1 MTLSAARPRIGST
14 PRASRASVFR
24 DPNGADPALMTR
36 RAWWLLVLH
45 VLVPGGA
52 QALAGNRRL
61 GRFAL
66 GVWLLGLIAVLL
78 AAGLFLVLPQ
88 VPLSLPTNA
97 VGLTVLQGVVLAWAV
112 LWIVL
117 TLDTLRLVRLV
128 TLRPG
133 SRIAV
138 AGLLVVALVAGT
150 GAAVQGAV
158 LAGQAKDALGSL
170 FAGTRYALPA
180 DGRYN
185 ILLLGGD
192 AGPGRSGLRPDS
204 ISVVSVDALTGHMVM
219 FGLPRNLDGM
229 PFAAGSPMLKAYPH
243 GYGWHDTCDVD
254 VCELNSIYTE
264 VQLKSPQLYPDAKAQ
279 HTLPGIEATKEA
291 VEGSLGIPIQ
301 YSVLVDMSAF
311 GKLIDAMGGV
321 TIDVKQRLPIGGG
334 VDANGNPTGVK
345 VWIEKGVQH
354 MNGNR
359 AMWYARSRHG
369 IGNSDYARMAR
380 QRELETAMLHQMS
393 PVTLLTRLEAIGKAG
408 SAAVTTDIPQG
419 LLGELVGA
427 AVKARGQKATT
438 VEFVPPRVPDPSNPD
453 YAAIRAT
460 VRTALKSA
468 G

>member
-1 MTLSAARPRIGST
+1 MTLSAARPRAET

-45 VLVPGGA
+45 VLVPGTA

-66 GVWLLGLIAVLL
+66 GVWLLGLVAALL
-78 AAGLFLVLPQ
+78 AAGLFVVLPQ
-88 VPLSLPTNA
+88 VPMSVPTNA

-128 TLRPG
+128 TVRPG

-158 LAGQAKDALGSL
+158 VAGQAKDALGSL
-170 FAGTRYALPA
+170 FAGTRYAMPV

-204 ISVVSVDALTGHMVM
+204 ISVVSVNALTGHMAM
-219 FGLPRNLDGM
+219 FGLPRDLDQM

-243 GYGWHDTCDVD
+243 GYGWHDTCNVD

-279 HTLPGIEATKEA
+279 HTQPGIEATKEA

-311 GKLIDAMGGV
+311 GALIDAMGGV
-321 TIDVKQRLPIGGG
+321 TIDVKERLPIGGG

-369 IGNSDYARMAR
+369 TSDYDRMAR

-419 LLGELVGA
+419 LLGELAGV
-427 AVKARGQKATT
+427 AVKARGQKTTT
-438 VEFVPPRVPDPSNPD
+438 VEFVPPRVKDPSAPD
-453 YAAIRAT
+453 YPAIRAT
-460 VRTALKSA
+460 VRSALKAA

>member
-1 MTLSAARPRIGST
+1 MTLSAARPRT
-14 PRASRASVFR
+14 EAPRRLNASAFR
-24 DPNGADPALMTR
+24 DPNGADPGLMTR
-36 RAWWLLVLH
+36 RAWWLTVLH
-45 VLVPGGA
+45 VIVPGSA

-66 GVWLLGLIAVLL
+66 GVWLVGLVAVLL
-78 AAGLFLVLPQ
+78 AAGLLVVLPQ
-88 VPLSLPTNA
+88 VPLSIPTNA
-97 VGLTVLQGVVLAWAV
+97 IGLTVLQGVVLAWAL

-117 TLDTLRLVRLV
+117 SVDTLRLVRLV
-128 TLRPG
+128 AVRAG
-133 SRIAV
+133 SRIAIAV
-138 AGLLVVALVAGT
+138 LLAVALVAGT
-150 GAAVQGAV
+150 GAAVQAAV
-158 LAGQAKDALGSL
+158 TAGQARDALGSL
-170 FAGTRYALPA
+170 FAGSRFAMPV

-204 ISVVSVDALTGHMVM
+204 ISVVSVNALTGHMVM
-219 FGLPRNLDGM
+219 FGLPRNLDRM

-243 GYGWHDTCDVD
+243 GYGWHDTCNVD

-279 HTLPGIEATKEA
+279 HTQPGIEATKEA
-291 VEGSLGIPIQ
+291 VEGALGIPIQ
-301 YSVLVDMSAF
+301 YSVLVDMGAF

-321 TIDVKQRLPIGGG
+321 TIDVQRRLPIGGG

-345 VWIEKGVQH
+345 VWIEPGVQH

-369 IGNSDYARMAR
+369 DPQGDYGRMQR
-380 QRELETAMLHQMS
+380 QRNLETAMLHQMS

-408 SAAVTTDIPQG
+408 SAAVSTDLPQG
-419 LLGELVGA
+419 LLGVLAGA
-427 AVKARGQKATT
+427 ALQSRGQKTATI
-438 VEFVPPRVPDPSNPD
+438 EFVPPRVPDPTDPD
-453 YAAIRAT
+453 YAAIHRT
-460 VRTALKSA
+460 VAAALKAA

>member
-1 MTLSAARPRIGST
+1 MTLSAARPRLEA
-14 PRASRASVFR
+14 PRASRGSVFR

-45 VLVPGGA
+45 VLVPGSA

-66 GVWLLGLIAVLL
+66 GIWLIGLVAVLI
-78 AAGLFLVLPQ
+78 AAGLLVVLPQ
-88 VPLSLPTNA
+88 IPLSVPTNA
-97 VGLTVLQGVVLAWAV
+97 VGLTVLQGVVLGWAV

-117 TLDTLRLVRLV
+117 TIDTLRLVRLGTV
-128 TLRPG
+128 RSA

-170 FAGTRYALPA
+170 FAGTRFAMPVN
-180 DGRYN
+180 GRYN

-219 FGLPRNLDGM
+219 FGLPRNLDQM

-243 GYGWHDTCDVD
+243 GYGWHDTCNVD

-279 HTLPGIEATKEA
+279 HTQPGIEATKEA

-369 IGNSDYARMAR
+369 TSDYDRMAR
-380 QRELETAMLHQMS
+380 QRELETAMLHQMN

-408 SAAVTTDIPQG
+408 SLAVTTDIPQG
-419 LLGELVGA
+419 LLGELAGA
-427 AVKARGQKATT
+427 ALQARGQKPATI
-438 VEFVPPRVPDPSNPD
+438 EFVPPRVPNPSAPD

-460 VRTALKSA
+460 VSSALKAA

>member
-1 MTLSAARPRIGST
+1 MTLSAARPRARPQPS
-14 PRASRASVFR
+14 PRGSVFR

-36 RAWWLLVLH
+36 RAWWLVVLH
-45 VLVPGGA
+45 LLVPGSA

-66 GVWLLGLIAVLL
+66 GVWLVLLVAVLL

-88 VPLSLPTNA
+88 VPLSIPSNA

-117 TLDTLRLVRLV
+117 TLDTLRLVRLAAV
-128 TLRPG
+128 RPG
-133 SRIAV
+133 SRIGVAAV
-138 AGLLVVALVAGT
+138 LVVALVVGT
-150 GAAVQGAV
+150 GGAVQAAVT
-158 LAGQAKDALGSL
+158 AGQARDALGSL
-170 FAGTRYALPA
+170 FSGTRMALPA

-204 ISVVSVDALTGHMVM
+204 ISVVSVNALTGHMVM
-219 FGLPRNLDGM
+219 FGLPRDLQNM

-243 GYGWHDTCDVD
+243 GYGWHDTCNVD

-264 VQLKSPQLYPDAKAQ
+264 VQLKSPQLYPNAKAD

-321 TIDVKQRLPIGGG
+321 TIDVKRRLPIGGG
-334 VDANGNPTGVK
+334 VDANGTPTGVK
-345 VWIEKGVQH
+345 VWIEPGVQH

-369 IGNSDYARMAR
+369 DPLGDYGRMQR
-380 QRELETAMLHQMS
+380 QRDLETAMLHQMS
-393 PVTLLTRLEAIGKAG
+393 PVTLITRLEAIGKAG

-419 LLGELVGA
+419 LLGDLAGA
-427 AVKARGQKATT
+427 AVKSRGQKT
-438 VEFVPPRVPDPSNPD
+438 VTIDFVPPRVTPSSPD
-453 YAAIRAT
+453 YAAIRKT
-460 VRTALKSA
+460 VAKTLAEA

>member
-1 MTLSAARPRIGST
+1 MTLSAARPRVET

-45 VLVPGGA
+45 VLVPGTA

-66 GVWLLGLIAVLL
+66 GVWLLGLVAVLL
-78 AAGLFLVLPQ
+78 TAGLFVVLPQ
-88 VPLSLPTNA
+88 VPMSVPTNA

-128 TLRPG
+128 TVRPG

-158 LAGQAKDALGSL
+158 VAGQAKDALGSL
-170 FAGTRYALPA
+170 FAGTRYAPPA

-204 ISVVSVDALTGHMVM
+204 ISVVSVNALTGHMVM
-219 FGLPRNLDGM
+219 FGLPRDLDQM

-243 GYGWHDTCDVD
+243 GYGWHDTCNVD

-279 HTLPGIEATKEA
+279 HTQPGIEATKEA

-334 VDANGNPTGVK
+334 VDANGTPTGVK

-369 IGNSDYARMAR
+369 TSDYDRMAR
-380 QRELETAMLHQMS
+380 QRTLETAMLHQMN
-393 PVTLLTRLEAIGKAG
+393 PATLLTRLEAIGKAG

-419 LLGELVGA
+419 LLGELAGA
-427 AVKARGQKATT
+427 AVKARGQKTTT
-438 VEFVPPRVPDPSNPD
+438 VEFVPPRVKDPSAPD
-453 YAAIRAT
+453 YPAIRAT
-460 VRTALKSA
+460 VRAALKAA

>member
-1 MTLSAARPRIGST
+1 
-14 PRASRASVFR
+14 
-24 DPNGADPALMTR
+24 MTR

-45 VLVPGGA
+45 VLVPGSA

-66 GVWLLGLIAVLL
+66 GVWLVGLVLL
-78 AAGLFLVLPQ
+78 LLTVALLLVLPQ

-117 TLDTLRLVRLV
+117 TVDTLRLARLV
-128 TLRPG
+128 AVRPG

-138 AGLLVVALVAGT
+138 AALLVVALVAGT

-204 ISVVSVDALTGHMVM
+204 ISVVSIDAVTGHMVM
-219 FGLPRNLDGM
+219 FGLPRNLDQM
-229 PFAAGSPMLKAYPH
+229 PFAAGSPMLKSYPH
-243 GYGWHDTCDVD
+243 GYGWHDTCNVD

-264 VQLKSPQLYPDAKAQ
+264 VQLKSPQLYPDAKAD
-279 HTLPGIEATKEA
+279 HTQPGIEATKEA

-301 YSVLVDMSAF
+301 YSVLVDMGAF

-321 TIDVKQRLPIGGG
+321 TIDVKERLPIGGG

-369 IGNSDYARMAR
+369 TSDYDRMAR
-380 QRELETAMLHQMS
+380 QRELETAMLHQMN

-408 SAAVTTDIPQG
+408 SEAVTTDIPQG
-419 LLGELVGA
+419 LIGELAGV
-427 AVKARGQKATT
+427 AVKARGQKTT
-438 VEFVPPRVPDPSNPD
+438 TIEFVPPRVPDPLDPD
-453 YAAIRAT
+453 YPAIRAT
-460 VRTALKSA
+460 VQSALKAA